1 MDKIMVGI
9 AEGKIARKTQV
20 LASYALGSCVA
31 ICLYDPKNKIAG
43 MAHAILPRKEDAVD
57 QGNPYKFAREGA
69 SELIRAMVNS
79 GAEKKQ
85 ITAKPVGGA
94 RMFKTRERD
103 MEIGARNVMAAKEAL
118 HKEGVSILAEDTGKN
133 YGRTVFFH
141 AEDGRIQVSTIKKTT
156 IVI

>member
-79 GAEKKQ
+79 RLR
-85 ITAKPVGGA
+85 P
-94 RMFKTRERD
+94 
-103 MEIGARNVMAAKEAL
+103 NL
-118 HKEGVSILAEDTGKN
+118 LAEPGCLRHGKEIWRLEP
-133 YGRTVFFH
+133 GTLWRQRRPF
-141 AEDGRIQVSTIKKTT
+141 IKKGCRYWQKIQEKTMD
-156 IVI
+156 VPYSFMPRMEEFR

>member
-85 ITAKPVGGA
+85 ITAKLVGGA
-94 RMFKTRERD
+94 GCLRHGK
-103 MEIGARNVMAAKEAL
+103 EIWRLEPGTLWRQ
-118 HKEGVSILAEDTGKN
+118 
-133 YGRTVFFH
+133 RRPF
-141 AEDGRIQVSTIKKTT
+141 IKKGCRYWQKIQEKTMD
-156 IVI
+156 VPYSFMPRMEEFR

>member
-1 MDKIMVGI
+1 
-9 AEGKIARKTQV
+9 
-20 LASYALGSCVA
+20 
-31 ICLYDPKNKIAG
+31 
-43 MAHAILPRKEDAVD
+43 
-57 QGNPYKFAREGA
+57 
-69 SELIRAMVNS
+69 
-79 GAEKKQ
+79 
-85 ITAKPVGGA
+85 
-94 RMFKTRERD
+94 MFKTRERD

>member
-9 AEGKIARKTQV
+9 AEGKIASRTQV

-31 ICLYDPKNKIAG
+31 ICLYDSKNKIAG
-43 MAHAILPRKEDAVD
+43 MAHAILPGKEDGVD

-69 SELIRAMVNS
+69 SELIRTMVNR
-79 GAEKKQ
+79 GAEKKK
-85 ITAKPVGGA
+85 ITAKIVGGA
-94 RMFKTRERD
+94 RMFKTREKD
-103 MEIGARNVMAAKEAL
+103 MEIGARNVMAVKEAL
-118 HKEGVSILAEDTGKN
+118 HNEGVAILAEDTGKD

-141 AEDGRIQVSTIKKTT
+141 AEDGRVQVSTVKKTT